1 MGIVVDSLDD
11 FVLLAS
17 CAMSLC
23 LCGWVKLIF
32 PVLKVLSLCH
42 KLDVLGPDGR
52 TFNGWSVL
60 GLLLCTVWASG
71 GGSG

>member
-1 MGIVVDSLDD
+1 MI
-11 FVLLAS
+11 
-17 CAMSLC
+17 LC
-23 LCGWVKLIF
+23 SPPAVQWQGCLYGWVKLIF